1 MTYYYNE
8 KLETMPKEEMAKL
21 QYQEL
26 KVLVER
32 VYRDSAFYHGKMKE
46 AGVSPDDIKSIE
58 DIRKL
63 PFMKKTDLRDNYPD
77 KLVCVPKDDV
87 VRYHVSS
94 GTTGK
99 PTVVS
104 YTKNDIEMWAETVA
118 RSLMACG
125 LGKRDVLQVC
135 YGYGLFT
142 GGLGLH
148 YGGEK
153 LGATVIPASTGNSER
168 QIELIQDLNTTA
180 VACTPS
186 YFIHLIDVAKKM
198 GVDLNKDTKLRTAV
212 LGAEPWTD
220 EMRKYIYEASGVTA
234 HNIFGTSEL
243 SGPMFTDCEA
253 LNGTH
258 IPGDIAYTE
267 IIDPKTGEALPA
279 GEKGEL
285 TVTILKK
292 EAFPM
297 IRYRIGDISSIL
309 EGECTC
315 GRTSPRID
323 RITGRV
329 DDMLIIRGINVFPS
343 AVEHALL
350 RNSFLTS
357 HFMIEVSRKGRLD
370 DMLIKVELKP
380 ESMSDSINDLMR
392 MQAIAERTLR
402 DALNVSA
409 RIELCPPN
417 SLPRFE
423 GKAKRVID
431 HRVI

>member
-58 DIRKL
+58 DISKL
-63 PFMKKTDLRDNYPD
+63 PFMRKTDLRDNYPD

-118 RSLMACG
+118 RSLTACG
-125 LGKRDVLQVC
+125 LGKHDVLQVC

-253 LNGTH
+253 LNGIH

-309 EGECTC
+309 EGECPC

>member
-1 MTYYYNE
+1 MQYYNE
-8 KLETMPKEEMAKL
+8 AIETLPKAELEKL

-26 KVLVER
+26 KTLVTR
-32 VYRDSAFYHGKMKE
+32 LWNNSAFYSGKMKE
-46 AGVSPDDIKSIE
+46 AGVRPDDIKSIQ
-58 DIRKL
+58 DITRL
-63 PFMKKTDLRDNYPD
+63 PFMRKTDLRDNYPD
-77 KLVCVPKDDV
+77 NLVCVPRDDL

-99 PTVVS
+99 PTVVA
-104 YTKNDIEMWAETVA
+104 YTKNDIELWSEAVA
-118 RSLMACG
+118 RSLVACG
-125 LGKRDVLQVC
+125 LGRKDVLQVC

-153 LGATVIPASTGNSER
+153 LGTTVIPASTGNSER
-168 QIELIQDLNTTA
+168 QIELIQDLKTTA

-186 YFIHLIDVAKKM
+186 YFIHLLDVAKKM
-198 GVDLNKDTKLRTAV
+198 GVDIRKDTLLRTAV

-220 EMRKYIYEASGVTA
+220 EMRKYIYAESGVVA

-243 SGPMFTDCEA
+243 SGPMFTDCSE
-253 LNGTH
+253 LNGMH
-258 IPGDIAYTE
+258 IAGDIAYTE
-267 IIDPKTGEALPA
+267 IIDPKTGEQLEP

-285 TVTILKK
+285 TITVLKK
-292 EAFPM
+292 EAIPM
-297 IRYRIGDISSIL
+297 IRYRIGDITSIIK
-309 EGECTC
+309 GDCPC

-323 RITGRV
+323 RLSGRV

-350 RNSFLTS
+350 KNSFLTS
-357 HFMIEVSRKGRLD
+357 HFMLEVSRKGRLD
-370 DMLIKVELKP
+370 DLLVRVELKP
-380 ESMSDSINDLMR
+380 EAMTDSINGLMEL
-392 MQAIAERTLR
+392 QGITERTLR

-409 RIELCPPN
+409 KVELCPPN

-423 GKAKRVID
+423 GKAKRVHDTRMI
-431 HRVI
+431 

>member
-1 MTYYYNE
+1 MTFYNE
-8 KLETMPKEEMAKL
+8 KLETIGKEESNKI

-26 KVLVER
+26 KALITR
-32 VYRDSAFYHGKMKE
+32 LYRDSPFYNKRMKE
-46 AGVSPDDIKSIE
+46 SGVLPDDIKTVS
-58 DIRKL
+58 DITKL
-63 PFMKKTDLRDNYPD
+63 PFMRKVDLRDNYPD
-77 KLVCVPKDDV
+77 KLVCVPHDSL

-99 PTVVS
+99 PTVVA
-104 YTKNDIEMWAETVA
+104 YTENDIKIWAETVA
-118 RSLMACG
+118 RSLTSCG
-125 LGKRDVLQVC
+125 LGSKDVIQVC

-153 LGATVIPASTGNSER
+153 LGATVIPASTGNTER
-168 QIELIQDLNTTA
+168 QIELIQDLRTTA

-186 YFIHLIDVAKKM
+186 YFIHMIDVARKM
-198 GVDLNKDTKLRTAV
+198 GVDFRKDTLLRTAI
-212 LGAEPWTD
+212 LGAEPWTED
-220 EMRKYIYEASGVTA
+220 MRKYIFENSGVVA

-243 SGPMFTDCEA
+243 SGPMFTDCEEM
-253 LNGTH
+253 NGVH
-258 IPGDIAYTE
+258 IPSDIAITE
-267 IIDPKTGEALPA
+267 IIDPDTGEQLEP

-285 TVTILKK
+285 TVTMLKK
-292 EAFPM
+292 EAFPLV
-297 IRYRIGDISSIL
+297 RYRIGDITSIL
-309 EGECTC
+309 KGDCPC

-323 RITGRV
+323 RLSGRV

-357 HFMIEVSRKGRLD
+357 HFLIEVSRKGPLD
-370 DMLIKVELKP
+370 EMLVKVELKP
-380 ESMSDSINDLMR
+380 EAMTDSINGLMQ
-392 MQAIAERTLR
+392 MQTIAERTLR
-402 DALNVSA
+402 DSLNVSVK
-409 RIELCPPN
+409 IELCPPN

-431 HRVI
+431 MRVN

>member
-1 MTYYYNE
+1 MTYYNE
-8 KLETMPKEEMAKL
+8 KIETMPKEEMARL
-21 QYQEL
+21 QYTEL
-26 KVLVER
+26 KTLIDR
-32 VYRDSAFYHGKMKE
+32 LYRTSPFYHDRMKE
-46 AGVSPDDIKSIE
+46 NGVAPADITKLE
-58 DIRKL
+58 DIQKL

-77 KLVCVPKDDV
+77 NLVCVPRSEL

-99 PTVVS
+99 PTVVA

-118 RSLMACG
+118 RSLTACG
-125 LGKRDVLQVC
+125 LSNRDVLQVC

-153 LGATVIPASTGNSER
+153 LGATVVPASTGNTER
-168 QIELIQDLNTTA
+168 QIELIQDLRTTA

-186 YFIHLIDVAKKM
+186 YFIHMLDVAKRM
-198 GVDLNKDTKLRTAV
+198 GVDIRKDTQLRTAV

-220 EMRKYIYEASGVTA
+220 DMRKYIYAESGVVA

-258 IPGDIAYTE
+258 IPGDIAYVE
-267 IIDPKTGEALPA
+267 ILDPKTGEQLPP

-285 TVTILKK
+285 TITVLKK

-297 IRYRIGDISSIL
+297 VRYRVGDVSRIL
-309 EGECTC
+309 EGDCSC

-343 AVEHALL
+343 AIEHALL
-350 RNSFLTS
+350 KNSFLTS

-370 DMLIKVELKP
+370 DMLIRVELKP
-380 ESMSDSINDLMR
+380 EAMTDSINGLME
-392 MQAIAERTLR
+392 MQGIVERGLR

-409 RIELCPPN
+409 RVELCPPN

-431 HRVI
+431 TRVI

>member
-1 MTYYYNE
+1 MVYYNE
-8 KLETMPKEEMAKL
+8 KLETMPKEETARL

-26 KVLVER
+26 KVLLDR
-32 VYRDSAFYHGKMKE
+32 VYRNSAFYHGKMKE

-77 KLVCVPKDDV
+77 KLVCVDREDL
-87 VRYHVSS
+87 VRFHVSS

-104 YTKNDIEMWAETVA
+104 YTKNDIEMWADAVA
-118 RSLMACG
+118 RSLTACG
-125 LGKRDVLQVC
+125 LGKRDVIQVC

-148 YGGEK
+148 YGAEK
-153 LGATVIPASTGNSER
+153 LGAVVIPASTGNTER
-168 QIELIQDLNTTA
+168 QIELIQDLKTTA
-180 VACTPS
+180 VAGTPS
-186 YFIHLIDVAKKM
+186 YFIHMLDVAKKM
-198 GVDLNKDTKLRTAV
+198 GVDIRKDTNLRTAV
-212 LGAEPWTD
+212 LGAEPWTE
-220 EMRKYIYEASGVTA
+220 EMRRYIHDISGVTA

-243 SGPMFTDCEA
+243 SGPMFCDCEEMH
-253 LNGTH
+253 GTH
-258 IPGDIAYTE
+258 IHSDIAYTE
-267 IIDPKTGEALPA
+267 IIDPETGEPLPP

-285 TVTILKK
+285 TITVLKK

-297 IRYRIGDISSIL
+297 IRYRLGDVSSIL
-309 EGECTC
+309 EGECPC

-350 RNSFLTS
+350 KNPFLTS
-357 HFMIEVSRKGRLD
+357 HFVIEVSRKGRLD
-370 DMLIKVELKP
+370 DMLVRVELKP
-380 ESMSDSINDLMR
+380 EAMTDSINGLMQ
-392 MQAIAERTLR
+392 MQAVVERTLR
-402 DALNVSA
+402 DALNVAA
-409 RIELCPPN
+409 RVELCPPN

-431 HRVI
+431 KRVI

>member
-1 MTYYYNE
+1 MVYYNE
-8 KLETMPKEEMAKL
+8 KLETMPKEETARL

-26 KVLVER
+26 KVLLDR
-32 VYRDSAFYHGKMKE
+32 VYRNSAFYHGKMKE

-77 KLVCVPKDDV
+77 KLVCVDREDL
-87 VRYHVSS
+87 VRFHVSS

-104 YTKNDIEMWAETVA
+104 YTKNDIEMWADAVA
-118 RSLMACG
+118 RSLTACG
-125 LGKRDVLQVC
+125 LGKRDVIQVC

-148 YGGEK
+148 YGAEK
-153 LGATVIPASTGNSER
+153 LGAVVIPASTGNTER
-168 QIELIQDLNTTA
+168 QIELIQDLKTTA
-180 VACTPS
+180 VAGTPS
-186 YFIHLIDVAKKM
+186 YFIHMLDVAKKM
-198 GVDLNKDTKLRTAV
+198 GVDIRKDTNLRTAV
-212 LGAEPWTD
+212 LGAEPWTE
-220 EMRKYIYEASGVTA
+220 EMRRYIHDISGVTA

-243 SGPMFTDCEA
+243 SGPMFCDCEEMH
-253 LNGTH
+253 GTH
-258 IPGDIAYTE
+258 IHSDIAYTE
-267 IIDPKTGEALPA
+267 IIDPETGEPLPP

-285 TVTILKK
+285 TITVLKK

-297 IRYRIGDISSIL
+297 IRYRLGDVSSIL
-309 EGECTC
+309 EGECPC

-350 RNSFLTS
+350 KNPFLTS
-357 HFMIEVSRKGRLD
+357 HFVIEVSRKGRLD
-370 DMLIKVELKP
+370 DMLVRVELKP
-380 ESMSDSINDLMR
+380 EAMTDSINGLMQ
-392 MQAIAERTLR
+392 MQAVVERTLR
-402 DALNVSA
+402 DALNVA
-409 RIELCPPN
+409 AHVELCPPN

-431 HRVI
+431 KRVI

>member
-1 MTYYYNE
+1 MKYYNE
-8 KLETMPKEEMAKL
+8 KIETLPKADLEKL

-26 KVLVER
+26 KTLVSR
-32 VYRDSAFYHGKMKE
+32 LYGSSKFYHDKMKD
-46 AGVSPDDIKSIE
+46 AGVLPDDVKSIS
-58 DIRKL
+58 DITKL
-63 PFMKKTDLRDNYPD
+63 PFMRKTDLRDNYPN
-77 KLVCVPKDDV
+77 KLVCVPQDDL

-99 PTVVS
+99 PTVVA
-104 YTKNDIEMWAETVA
+104 YTKNDIELWAEAVA
-118 RSLMACG
+118 RSLVSCG
-125 LGKRDVLQVC
+125 ITNKDTIQVC

-153 LGATVIPASTGNSER
+153 VGATVIPASTGNSQR
-168 QIELIQDLNTTA
+168 QIELIQDLESTA

-220 EMRKYIYEASGVTA
+220 EMRKYIFEMSGVTA

-243 SGPMFTDCEA
+243 SGPMFSDCSE
-253 LNGTH
+253 LNGMH
-258 IPGDIAYTE
+258 ICGDIAYTE
-267 IIDPKTGEALPA
+267 IIDPKTGEQLPP

-285 TVTILKK
+285 TITVLKK
-292 EAFPM
+292 EAIPM
-297 IRYRIGDISSIL
+297 IRYRIGDITSIL
-309 EGECTC
+309 EGDCPC

-323 RITGRV
+323 RLQGRV

-350 RNSFLTS
+350 KNSFLTS
-357 HFMIEVSRKGRLD
+357 HFMIEVSRKGPLD
-370 DMLIKVELKP
+370 DMLVKVELKP
-380 ESMSDSINDLMR
+380 EAMTDSINGLIE
-392 MQAIAERTLR
+392 MQGITERTLR

-409 RIELCPPN
+409 RVELCPPN
-417 SLPRFE
+417 TLPRFE
-423 GKAKRVID
+423 GKAKRVTD
-431 HRVI
+431 LRSF

>member
-1 MTYYYNE
+1 MVYYNE
-8 KLETMPKEEMAKL
+8 KLETMPKEETARL

-26 KVLVER
+26 KVLLDR
-32 VYRDSAFYHGKMKE
+32 VYRNSAFYHGKMKE

-77 KLVCVPKDDV
+77 KLVCVDREDL
-87 VRYHVSS
+87 VRFHVSS

-104 YTKNDIEMWAETVA
+104 YTKNDIEMWADAVA
-118 RSLMACG
+118 RSLTACG
-125 LGKRDVLQVC
+125 LGKRDVIQVC

-148 YGGEK
+148 YGAEK
-153 LGATVIPASTGNSER
+153 LGAVVIPASTGNTER
-168 QIELIQDLNTTA
+168 QIELIQDLKTTA
-180 VACTPS
+180 VAGTPS
-186 YFIHLIDVAKKM
+186 YFIHLLDVAKKM
-198 GVDLNKDTKLRTAV
+198 GVDIRKDTNLRTAV
-212 LGAEPWTD
+212 LGAEPWTE
-220 EMRKYIYEASGVTA
+220 EMRRYIHEISGVTA

-243 SGPMFTDCEA
+243 SGPMFCDCEEMH
-253 LNGTH
+253 GTH
-258 IPGDIAYTE
+258 IHSDIAYTE
-267 IIDPKTGEALPA
+267 IIDPETGEPLPP

-285 TVTILKK
+285 TITVLKK

-297 IRYRIGDISSIL
+297 IRYRLGDVSSIL
-309 EGECTC
+309 EGECPC

-350 RNSFLTS
+350 KNPFLTS
-357 HFMIEVSRKGRLD
+357 HFVIEVSRKGRLD
-370 DMLIKVELKP
+370 DMLVRVELKP
-380 ESMSDSINDLMR
+380 EAMTDSINGLMQ
-392 MQAIAERTLR
+392 MQAVVERTLR
-402 DALNVSA
+402 DALNVAA
-409 RIELCPPN
+409 RVELCPPN

-431 HRVI
+431 KRVI

>member
-1 MTYYYNE
+1 MVYYNE
-8 KLETMPKEEMAKL
+8 KLETMPKEEMARL

-26 KVLVER
+26 KVLLER
-32 VYRDSAFYHGKMKE
+32 VYRNSAFYHGKMKE
-46 AGVSPDDIKSIE
+46 AGVSPDDIKSIA
-58 DIRKL
+58 DIGKL
-63 PFMKKTDLRDNYPD
+63 PFMKKSDLRDNYPD
-77 KLVCVPKDDV
+77 KLVCVPHEKL

-99 PTVVS
+99 PTVVA
-104 YTKNDIEMWAETVA
+104 YTENDIRMWADTVA
-118 RSLMACG
+118 RSLAACG
-125 LGKRDVLQVC
+125 LGNHDVLQIC
-135 YGYGLFT
+135 YGYGLFS

-148 YGGEK
+148 YGGER
-153 LGATVIPASTGNSER
+153 LGATVIPASTGNTER
-168 QIELIQDLNTTA
+168 QIELILDLKSTA

-186 YFIHLIDVAKKM
+186 YFIHLLDVAKKM
-198 GVDLNKDTKLRTAV
+198 GVDIRKDTLLKTAV
-212 LGAEPWTD
+212 LGAEPWTS
-220 EMRKYIYEASGVTA
+220 EMRKYIYDESGVVA

-243 SGPMFTDCEA
+243 SGPMFCDCEE

-258 IPGDIAYTE
+258 IHADVAYTE
-267 IIDPKTGEALPA
+267 IIDPETGEPLPA

-285 TVTILKK
+285 TITVLKK

-297 IRYRIGDISSIL
+297 IRYRLGDISSIL
-309 EGECTC
+309 EGDCPC

-350 RNSFLTS
+350 KNSFLTS
-357 HFMIEVSRKGRLD
+357 HFIIEVSRAGRLD
-370 DMLIKVELKP
+370 EMLVRVELKP
-380 ESMSDSINDLMR
+380 EAMSDSINGLMQ
-392 MQAIAERTLR
+392 MQKIVERSLR
-402 DALNVSA
+402 DALNISA
-409 RIELCPPN
+409 RVELCPPN

-431 HRVI
+431 KRVI

>member
-1 MTYYYNE
+1 MPYYNE
-8 KLETMPKEEMAKL
+8 KIETMPKEELAKL

-26 KVLVER
+26 KKLVTR
-32 VYRDSAFYHGKMKE
+32 LYDSSVFYHTKMAE
-46 AGVSPDDIKSIE
+46 SGVKPADITSIT
-58 DIRKL
+58 DITKL

-77 KLVCVPKDDV
+77 GLVCVPHDDL

-99 PTVVS
+99 PTVVA
-104 YTKNDIEMWAETVA
+104 YTQNDIDLWSECVA
-118 RSLMACG
+118 RSLVSCG
-125 LGKRDVLQVC
+125 IGKKDVLQVC

-153 LGATVIPASTGNSER
+153 VGATVIPASTGNSER
-168 QIELIQDLNTTA
+168 QIELIQDLKTTA
-180 VACTPS
+180 IACTPS

-198 GVDLNKDTKLRTAV
+198 GVDFSKDTLLRTAV

-220 EMRKYIYEASGVTA
+220 AMRRYIYAESGVTA
-234 HNIFGTSEL
+234 HNIFGTSEI
-243 SGPMFTDCEA
+243 SGPMFTDCSE
-253 LNGTH
+253 LNGMH
-258 IPGDIAYTE
+258 ICGDIAYTE
-267 IIDPKTGEALPA
+267 IIDPKTGEQLPP

-285 TVTILKK
+285 TITVLKK
-292 EAFPM
+292 EAIPM
-297 IRYRIGDISSIL
+297 IRYRIGDITSIL
-309 EGECTC
+309 EGDCAC

-323 RITGRV
+323 RLQGRV

-343 AVEHALL
+343 AIEHALL
-350 RNSFLTS
+350 KNPYLTS
-357 HFMIEVSRKGRLD
+357 HFMIEVFRTGPLD
-370 DMLIKVELKP
+370 DMLVKVELKP
-380 ESMSDSINDLMR
+380 DAMTDSINGLME
-392 MQAIAERTLR
+392 MQMRTERALR

-409 RIELCPPN
+409 KIELCPPN

>member
-1 MTYYYNE
+1 MVYYNE
-8 KLETMPKEEMAKL
+8 KLETMPKEETARL

-26 KVLVER
+26 KALLDR
-32 VYRDSAFYHGKMKE
+32 VYRNSAFYHGKMKE

-77 KLVCVPKDDV
+77 KLVCVDREDL
-87 VRYHVSS
+87 VRFHVSS

-104 YTKNDIEMWAETVA
+104 YTKNDIEMWADAVA
-118 RSLMACG
+118 RSLTACG
-125 LGKRDVLQVC
+125 LGKRDVIQVC

-148 YGGEK
+148 YGAEK
-153 LGATVIPASTGNSER
+153 LGAVVIPASTGNTER
-168 QIELIQDLNTTA
+168 QIELIQDLKTTA
-180 VACTPS
+180 VAGTPS
-186 YFIHLIDVAKKM
+186 YFIHLLDVAKKM
-198 GVDLNKDTKLRTAV
+198 GVDIRKDTNLRIAV
-212 LGAEPWTD
+212 LGAEPWTE
-220 EMRKYIYEASGVTA
+220 EMRRYIHDISGVTA

-243 SGPMFTDCEA
+243 SGPMFCDCEEMH
-253 LNGTH
+253 GTH
-258 IPGDIAYTE
+258 IHSDIAYTE
-267 IIDPKTGEALPA
+267 IIDPETGEPLPP

-285 TVTILKK
+285 TITVLKK

-297 IRYRIGDISSIL
+297 IRYRLGDVSSIL
-309 EGECTC
+309 EGECPC

-350 RNSFLTS
+350 KNPFLTS
-357 HFMIEVSRKGRLD
+357 HFVIEVSRKGRLD
-370 DMLIKVELKP
+370 DMLVRVELKP
-380 ESMSDSINDLMR
+380 EAMTDSINGLMQ
-392 MQAIAERTLR
+392 MQAVVERTLR
-402 DALNVSA
+402 DALNVA
-409 RIELCPPN
+409 AHVELCPPN

-431 HRVI
+431 KRVI

>member
-1 MTYYYNE
+1 MTYYNE
-8 KLETMPKEEMAKL
+8 KIETMSKEETARL
-21 QYQEL
+21 QYTEL
-26 KVLVER
+26 KTLLDR
-32 VYRDSAFYHGKMKE
+32 VYRNSAFYHAKMKE
-46 AGVSPDDIKSIE
+46 AGVTPDDIRSIE

-77 KLVCVPKDDV
+77 KLVCVPHDDL

-99 PTVVS
+99 PTVVA
-104 YTKNDIEMWAETVA
+104 YTKNDIDMWAGAVA
-118 RSLMACG
+118 RSLATCG
-125 LGKRDVLQVC
+125 LGRKDVIQVC

-153 LGATVIPASTGNSER
+153 LGAIVVPASTGNTER
-168 QIELIQDLNTTA
+168 QVELIQDLNTTA

-186 YFIHLIDVAKKM
+186 YFIHLLDVAKRM
-198 GVDLNKDTKLRTAV
+198 GVDIRKDTKLRTAV

-220 EMRKYIYEASGVTA
+220 DMRTYIYKESGVNA
-234 HNIFGTSEL
+234 FNIFGTSEL
-243 SGPMFTDCEA
+243 SGPMFCDCPEH
-253 LNGTH
+253 GGVH
-258 IPGDIAYTE
+258 IHSDVAYTE
-267 IIDPKTGEALPA
+267 IIDPETGEPLPA

-285 TVTILKK
+285 TVTVLKK

-297 IRYRIGDISSIL
+297 IRYRIGDISKIM
-309 EGECTC
+309 EGDCPC

-323 RITGRV
+323 RITGRI

-350 RNSFLTS
+350 KNSFLTS
-357 HFMIEVSRKGRLD
+357 HFIIEVSRRGRLD

-380 ESMSDSINDLMR
+380 EAMTDSINGLMQ
-392 MQAIAERTLR
+392 MQAIVERNIR

-431 HRVI
+431 TRVI

>member
-1 MTYYYNE
+1 MKYYNE
-8 KLETMPKEEMAKL
+8 KIETLPKDELEKL

-26 KVLVER
+26 KTLVTR
-32 VYRDSAFYHGKMKE
+32 LFGNSKFYHDKMKE
-46 AGVSPDDIKSIE
+46 AGVSPDDIKSIS
-58 DIRKL
+58 DITKL

-77 KLVCVPKDDV
+77 KLVCVPHEDL

-99 PTVVS
+99 PTVVA
-104 YTKNDIEMWAETVA
+104 YTKNDIELWAEAVA
-118 RSLMACG
+118 RSLTSCG
-125 LGKRDVLQVC
+125 LSNKDTIQVC

-153 LGATVIPASTGNSER
+153 IGATVIPASTGNSQR
-168 QIELIQDLNTTA
+168 QIELIQDLGTTA

-198 GVDLNKDTKLRTAV
+198 GIDLNKDTKLRTAV

-220 EMRKYIYEASGVTA
+220 EMRKYIFEMSGVTA

-243 SGPMFTDCEA
+243 SGPMFSDCSE
-253 LNGTH
+253 LNGMH
-258 IPGDIAYTE
+258 ICGDIAYTE
-267 IIDPKTGEALPA
+267 IIDPKTGEQLPA

-285 TVTILKK
+285 TITVLKK
-292 EAFPM
+292 EAIPM
-297 IRYRIGDISSIL
+297 IRYRIGDITSII
-309 EGECTC
+309 EGDCPC

-323 RITGRV
+323 RLQGRV

-350 RNSFLTS
+350 KNSFLTS
-357 HFMIEVSRKGRLD
+357 HFMIEVSRKGPLD
-370 DMLIKVELKP
+370 DMLVKVELKP
-380 ESMSDSINDLMR
+380 EAMTDSINGLIE
-392 MQAIAERTLR
+392 MQGITERTLR

-409 RIELCPPN
+409 RVELCPPN
-417 SLPRFE
+417 TLPRFE
-423 GKAKRVID
+423 GKAKRVTD
-431 HRVI
+431 LRRL